1 MSHCILQ
8 PFQPQWAGLLL
19 SWIESAEA
27 CLRWAGP
34 GLGWPLSPSKLRQYQ
49 AQATLTPLA
58 LTRVEDSDQA
68 SLDSDSLLGYL
79 ELLARKPDEIR
90 LCRVICSPKHRGKG
104 LGRELMRQ
112 GIERAFADP
121 KVTHLSL
128 AVFHDNLAARRCYQA
143 LGFEIVARGQLAATE
158 TNNFPASDAELLEM
172 QLQRRHWFK
181 QNEKIF

>member
-1 MSHCILQ
+1 
-8 PFQPQWAGLLL
+8 
-19 SWIESAEA
+19 
-27 CLRWAGP
+27 
-34 GLGWPLSPSKLRQYQ
+34 
-49 AQATLTPLA
+49 
-58 LTRVEDSDQA
+58 
-68 SLDSDSLLGYL
+68 
-79 ELLARKPDEIR
+79 
-90 LCRVICSPKHRGKG
+90 
-104 LGRELMRQ
+104 MRQ

-143 LGFEIVARGQLAATE
+143 LGFEIVARGQLAETK